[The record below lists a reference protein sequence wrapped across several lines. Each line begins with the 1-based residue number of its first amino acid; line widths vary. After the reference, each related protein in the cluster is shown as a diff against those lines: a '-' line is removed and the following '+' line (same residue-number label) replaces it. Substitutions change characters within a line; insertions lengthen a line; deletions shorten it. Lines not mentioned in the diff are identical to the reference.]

1 MLLLLLFVVILIV
14 VSGVGVCWLVSGVG
28 VSCLG
33 RWFCWCFCGG
43 CFCGGVV
50 VGGVVVGA
58 GGAVVT
64 MGAVDVRGG
73 PFWCWPC
80 SCWRFY
86 S

>member
-1 MLLLLLFVVILIV
+1 MLVSVGWCLVLVSLVWVGGFAGAFVVVAFV
-14 VSGVGVCWLVSGVG
+14 VV
-28 VSCLG
+28 
-33 RWFCWCFCGG
+33 F
-43 CFCGGVV
+43 V